1 MKNISEI
8 NSDDILKELNN
19 LDYDD
24 TDDLKLLDDEDIKP
38 VETKKEEVVDLYSNY
53 GYKRETNTTPKL
65 DMYTE
70 QPKVAPNP
78 LEKYIKE
85 AEIRNSSNQT
95 VSNKPIDKYL
105 DQMNQT
111 KNTPSYHEKEVVRPK
126 VEELKQKTVERPT
139 TTTSPV
145 ETQNNITDLNQLFN
159 KVSSNVKGVSDI
171 VNKNAEIKR
180 KIEEKYND
188 LKKLQMEHEENKKRD
203 YAEINAYRDEVYAK
217 IQEKKVEFEKDYNFM
232 RQEHAKLDNEKKSF
246 EEYKNA
252 SMANLN
258 KLEKELKDSYD
269 TRNKNIEQV
278 ELGLVKRKEQLDIER
293 ANLAK
298 EKEQI
303 KKEKEE
309 LAQNLLQF
317 NKLVS
322 EFTNGVESF

>member
-8 NSDDILKELNN
+8 NSEDILKELNN

-24 TDDLKLLDDEDIKP
+24 TDDLQLLDDEDNIKP
-38 VETKKEEVVDLYSNY
+38 VEEKKETPKMDIYSNY
-53 GYKRETNTTPKL
+53 GYKREKPSV

-70 QPKVAPNP
+70 QPVVAPNP
-78 LEKYIKE
+78 LDKYIKE
-85 AEIRNSSNQT
+85 AEIRNNVSQKQS

-105 DQMNQT
+105 DQMNQN
-111 KNTPSYHEKEVVRPK
+111 KNTSSYQEKEVASPK
-126 VEELKQKTVERPT
+126 VEVLKKIEPAK
-139 TTTSPV
+139 TTSPIDS
-145 ETQNNITDLNQLFN
+145 QNNITDLNQLFN

-188 LKKLQMEHEENKKRD
+188 LKKLQQEHEDNKKRD

-217 IQEKKVEFEKDYNFM
+217 IQEKKSEFEKDYEYIK
-232 RQEHAKLDNEKKSF
+232 QEHTKLENEKRSF
-246 EEYKNA
+246 EEYKNTTL
-252 SMANLN
+252 ANLN
-258 KLEKELKDSYD
+258 KLEKELKESYD
-269 TRNKNIEQV
+269 NRNKNIEQV
-278 ELGLVKRKEQLDIER
+278 ELGLVKRKEQLDLER

-298 EKEQI
+298 ENERV
-303 KKEKEE
+303 KKEKDE
-309 LAQNLLQF
+309 LAQNLIQF